1 MLEELLAIG
10 KAAEYDAWII
20 NIGEGDQVNQ
30 SKLTSNAAIRGYTS
44 GCSYLGCESVTNLPL
59 TSKQKFR
66 FGLVCPGQARL
77 KRNFCFDVNGRFVT
91 T

>member
-30 SKLTSNAAIRGYTS
+30 SKLTSNTG
-44 GCSYLGCESVTNLPL
+44 
-59 TSKQKFR
+59 
-66 FGLVCPGQARL
+66 
-77 KRNFCFDVNGRFVT
+77 
-91 T
+91 